1 MTRMSNNFS
10 QRFIFDKADIRGDLV
25 RLDTTYQDILS
36 AQQYPEVVANLLGEF
51 LVAGILLGAT
61 IKFKGR
67 LILQVKSQGLI
78 PLLMVE
84 VTHDRKVRGIAR
96 TADELTT
103 SDVEFDQLFLDGSM
117 AVTIEPDE
125 GERYQSLV
133 PLDGDNLSICLEH
146 YFAQSEQLNTSISLT
161 AYEGRA
167 AGMLL
172 QQLPKQL
179 IEDEAQREE
188 QWQRASILGSTVK
201 PDELVSLEPQSI
213 LWRLFSED
221 AIKLLPVDDV
231 EFKCSCNAERTAGA
245 MLALD
250 PAELESIFEEDETIR
265 VNCEFCQQDY
275 EFTRES
281 VAELVREGTTTH

>member
-1 MTRMSNNFS
+1 MTRMLNNFS

-25 RLDTTYQDILS
+25 RLDTTYQEILS
-36 AQQYPEVVANLLGEF
+36 AQDYPEVVANLLGEF

-96 TADELTT
+96 TAADFKA
-103 SDVEFDQLFLDGSM
+103 SAPEFDQLFLDGSM

-133 PLDGDNLSICLEH
+133 PLDGDTLSICLEH
-146 YFAQSEQLNTSISLT
+146 YFAQSEQLSTSISLT
-161 AYEGRA
+161 AHEGKA

-179 IEDEAQREE
+179 VENDSERET
-188 QWQRASILGSTVK
+188 QWQHASILGSTIK
-201 PDELVSLEPQSI
+201 PGELVTLAPQTI

-221 AIKLLPVDDV
+221 TIKLLPVDEV
-231 EFKCSCNAERTAGA
+231 EFRCSCSAQRTAGA
-245 MLALD
+245 LLALD
-250 PAELESIFEEDETIR
+250 PVELESIFEEDERIR
-265 VNCEFCQQDY
+265 VNCEFCQRDY

-281 VAELVREGTTTH
+281 MAELLRDGTTTH